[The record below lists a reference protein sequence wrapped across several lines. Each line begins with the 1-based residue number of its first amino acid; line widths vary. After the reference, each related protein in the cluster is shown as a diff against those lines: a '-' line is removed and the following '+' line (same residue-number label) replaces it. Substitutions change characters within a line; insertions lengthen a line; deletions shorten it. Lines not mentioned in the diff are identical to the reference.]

1 MALSQ
6 VGHEFPYLAPP
17 IVKKWI
23 LSTMN
28 ELLVFMCDGAP
39 VRGEIV
45 SISSAWQAVLEHRND
60 PPVVRRILGDFVG
73 AATLLS
79 ASLKFDGTLI
89 IQAQSKGPIQL
100 LVVEC
105 KSDLTMRATVKLS
118 VEAADI
124 NLDATLGE
132 LLDADNTGRLVITLD
147 PSDRQPGQPP
157 YQGIVALKEHRG
169 AIIRPVTSA
178 AEAIALYMQN
188 SEQLDTRIWL
198 ASNETHVGGLLLQRL
213 PDSGGYAHLDPQL
226 AAEGWS
232 RIQTLGETITD
243 EELLTLSPQTILRRL
258 FLEESAVNGVRS
270 FPSRPI
276 RFSCR
281 CSRAKV
287 ADVLRMLGEEEVQS
301 ILKEQGAVE
310 TQCDFCTKAYRF
322 DAVDCRQVFKTD
334 LLADAT
340 RPPSSGH

>member
-1 MALSQ
+1 
-6 VGHEFPYLAPP
+6 
-17 IVKKWI
+17 
-23 LSTMN
+23 MN
-28 ELLVFMCDGAP
+28 ELLVFICDGAP
-39 VRGEIV
+39 VRGEII
-45 SISSAWQAVLEHRND
+45 SISTAWQAVLERRND
-60 PPVVRRILGDFVG
+60 PPVVRQILGDFVG

-118 VEAADI
+118 VKPSEI
-124 NLDATLGE
+124 SPTATLGE
-132 LLDADNTGRLVITLD
+132 LLDVANTGRLVITLD
-147 PSDRQPGQPP
+147 PADRQPGQAP
-157 YQGIVALKEHRG
+157 YQGIVALQEHHG
-169 AIIRPVTSA
+169 SVIKPITSA
-178 AEAIALYMQN
+178 AEAIALYMKN

-213 PDSGGYAHLDPQL
+213 PDSGGHAHLDPQI

-232 RIQTLGETITD
+232 RIQALGETVTD
-243 EELLTLSPQTILRRL
+243 EELLTLPPETILRRL
-258 FLEESAVNGVRS
+258 FLEESAQNGVRR

-276 RFSCR
+276 HFACR
-281 CSRAKV
+281 CSRTKV
-287 ADVLRMLGEEEVQS
+287 ADVLRMLGEQEVES
-301 ILKEQGAVE
+301 ILAERGTVE
-310 TQCDFCTKAYRF
+310 SECDFCAKAYHF

-340 RPPSSGH
+340 RLPSSGH

>member
-1 MALSQ
+1 
-6 VGHEFPYLAPP
+6 
-17 IVKKWI
+17 
-23 LSTMN
+23 MN
-28 ELLVFMCDGAP
+28 ELLVFLCDGAP

-45 SISSAWQAVLEHRND
+45 SISTAWQAVLERRND
-60 PPVVRRILGDFVG
+60 PPVVRRLLGDFVG

-105 KSDLTMRATVKLS
+105 KSDLSMRATVKLS
-118 VEAADI
+118 VDADTI
-124 NLDATLGE
+124 SPNATLGE

-147 PSDRQPGQPP
+147 PADRQPGQPP
-157 YQGIVALKEHRG
+157 YQGIVALQEHRG
-169 AIIRPVTSA
+169 TVIKPVTSA

-213 PDSGGYAHLDPQL
+213 PNSGGHVHLDPQV
-226 AAEGWS
+226 AAEGWA

-243 EELLTLSPQTILRRL
+243 DELLSLPPEVILRRL
-258 FLEESAVNGVRS
+258 FLEESAENGVRS
-270 FPSRPI
+270 FPSRAI

-281 CSRAKV
+281 CSRIKV
-287 ADVLRMLGEEEVQS
+287 ADVLRMLGEAEVES
-301 ILKEQGAVE
+301 ILAEQGAVE
-310 TQCDFCTKAYRF
+310 TECDFCTKIYRF

-334 LLADAT
+334 LLEDAT

>member
-1 MALSQ
+1 
-6 VGHEFPYLAPP
+6 
-17 IVKKWI
+17 
-23 LSTMN
+23 MN

-45 SISSAWQAVLEHRND
+45 SIGSAWQAVLERRND
-60 PPVVRRILGDFVG
+60 PPAVRRILGDFVG

-89 IQAQSKGPIQL
+89 IQAQSKGPIQV

-105 KSDLTMRATVKLS
+105 KSDLSMRATVKLS
-118 VEAADI
+118 VDPSEIPA
-124 NLDATLGE
+124 DATLAE
-132 LLDADNTGRLVITLD
+132 LLDVTQSGRLVITLD
-147 PSDRQPGQPP
+147 PSDREPGQAP
-157 YQGIVALKEHRG
+157 YQGIVALQDHQGSVIK
-169 AIIRPVTSA
+169 PVSSA

-198 ASNETHVGGLLLQRL
+198 ASSDTHVGGLLLQRL
-213 PDSGGYAHLDPQL
+213 PNSGGHAHLDPQV

-243 EELLTLSPQTILRRL
+243 EELLTLPPETILRRL
-258 FLEESAVNGVRS
+258 FLEESAENGVRR
-270 FPSRPI
+270 FPARPI

-281 CSRAKV
+281 CSRSKV
-287 ADVLRMLGEEEVQS
+287 ADILRMLGEEEVQS
-301 ILKEQGAVE
+301 ILAEQGAVE
-310 TQCDFCTKAYRF
+310 TVCDFCAKPYRF
-322 DAVDCRQVFKTD
+322 DAVDCLQVFKTD
-334 LLADAT
+334 LLSDAT

>member
-1 MALSQ
+1 
-6 VGHEFPYLAPP
+6 
-17 IVKKWI
+17 
-23 LSTMN
+23 MN
-28 ELLVFMCDGAP
+28 ELLVFVCDGAP

-45 SISSAWQAVLEHRND
+45 SISTAWQAVLERRND
-60 PPVVRRILGDFVG
+60 PPVIRRLLGDFVG

-105 KSDLTMRATVKLS
+105 KSDLSMRATVKLS
-118 VEAADI
+118 VDADSI
-124 NLDATLGE
+124 SPNATLGE

-147 PSDRQPGQPP
+147 PADRKPGQPP
-157 YQGIVALKEHRG
+157 YQGIVALQEHRG
-169 AIIRPVTSA
+169 TVIKPVTSA

-213 PDSGGYAHLDPQL
+213 PNSGGHVHLDPQV
-226 AAEGWS
+226 AAEGWA

-243 EELLTLSPQTILRRL
+243 DELLSLPPETILRRL
-258 FLEESAVNGVRS
+258 FLEESAENGVRS
-270 FPSRPI
+270 FPSRQI
-276 RFSCR
+276 TFSCR
-281 CSRAKV
+281 CSRTKV
-287 ADVLRMLGEEEVQS
+287 ADVLRMLGEAEVES
-301 ILKEQGAVE
+301 ILAEQGAVE
-310 TQCDFCTKAYRF
+310 TECDFCTKMYRF

-334 LLADAT
+334 LLEDAT